1 MIQTTGFT
9 ELCSVLSRYYLKLDG
24 CRVDI
29 ERSGREKRSVTE
41 AGSGV
46 VSEQRNRLIATIKF
60 ICAEIQKR
68 KSYKK
73 RVIANKS

>member
-29 ERSGREKRSVTE
+29 ETSGRENEVTAMQFLSKMKRNHLL
-41 AGSGV
+41 V
-46 VSEQRNRLIATIKF
+46 VRAK
-60 ICAEIQKR
+60 
-68 KSYKK
+68 
-73 RVIANKS
+73 